1 MTPHERTQK
10 RKISEEGVEGTES
23 TISIENTT
31 INQEITTQP
40 KFSDSSVDKAE
51 SAVAGTEKKPRKRG
65 YMYYKNA
72 KLYPIT
78 YHSGTFSPTQVNWS
92 ANTKEAYAIFR
103 SITRMS
109 FFVTDSEVIVHSD
122 H

>member
-1 MTPHERTQK
+1 
-10 RKISEEGVEGTES
+10 
-23 TISIENTT
+23 
-31 INQEITTQP
+31 
-40 KFSDSSVDKAE
+40 
-51 SAVAGTEKKPRKRG
+51 
-65 YMYYKNA
+65 MYYKNA

-122 H
+122 HKPLKKFIEGVTANPRVTRLGIVLPLNSQKAIHRIHKRIRERPCVMF